1 MGLAE
6 DLVMSTL
13 RFSFGAT
20 SNKEDVDAALAA
32 LPSVVERAR
41 KAGRV

>member
-6 DLVMSTL
+6 DSVMSTL

-20 SNKEDVDAALAA
+20 STQSDVDIALAA
-32 LPSVVERAR
+32 LPGVVERAR